1 MRFPIRPTRRPRSRA
16 GVTVPASVLCVLL
29 SVAAPFPARALPTWA
44 RTVLRW
50 HGAALAAEG
59 GGTAGEDTVTAEV
72 RDGVHREG
80 SACRWRPVT
89 AVDPHSGSTREKP
102 VTRGAGDAQETLYQ
116 RNCPRDTDSD
126 SWYQWVRESTA
137 TRITERASDT
147 AVQKVTR
154 LLFRTAPPADRN
166 VVNVGTWFW
175 VPKAA
180 WKPVSATAYI
190 VLPYGVFTVTV
201 TATPHRLRFDPGDGS
216 DAVWCTGPGRP
227 WVPALGDRAES
238 RCMHTYRHASNN
250 RPDGRFPARTSVEW
264 LVNVTSN
271 FGVAFPL
278 PPIRTGLATP
288 VTVRELQAV
297 LSS

>member
-1 MRFPIRPTRRPRSRA
+1 MRFPVLSSTRPSRGMLA
-16 GVTVPASVLCVLL
+16 AVCVLL
-29 SVAAPFPARALPTWA
+29 SIVTCFPARTVPEWA
-44 RTVLRW
+44 RTVLKW
-50 HGAALAAEG
+50 DGVALAAEG

-72 RDGVHREG
+72 RDGSHREG

-89 AVDPHSGSTREKP
+89 AVDPHSGSNRELP
-102 VTRGAGDAQETLYQ
+102 VTRTVGSEHETLYQ
-116 RNCPRDTDSD
+116 RNCPRDAD
-126 SWYQWVRESTA
+126 SWYQWVRDSTA
-137 TRITERASDT
+137 ARVTARASDT
-147 AVQKVTR
+147 AMQKVSR
-154 LLFRTAPPADRN
+154 LVFRTAPPADRN

-175 VPKAA
+175 VPRLA
-180 WKPVSATAYI
+180 WRRVSATAYI

-238 RCMHTYRHASNN
+238 NCMHTYRHASDS
-250 RPDGRFPARTSVEW
+250 RPDGRFAARTSVEW
-264 LVNVTSN
+264 LVDVSSN
-271 FGVAFPL
+271 FGIAFPL

>member
-1 MRFPIRPTRRPRSRA
+1 MRFPVRPVRRQSVGFLTSRLL
-16 GVTVPASVLCVLL
+16 ASVCVLL
-29 SVAAPFPARALPTWA
+29 SIVAPVPAHTLPGWA
-44 RTVLRW
+44 GDV
-50 HGAALAAEG
+50 HAAEG

-72 RDGVHREG
+72 RDGVNREG

-89 AVDPHSGSTREKP
+89 AVDPRSGSNREMP
-102 VTRGAGDAQETLYQ
+102 VTRTVGNEHETLYQ
-116 RNCPRDTDSD
+116 RNCPRDTDAD
-126 SWYQWVRESTA
+126 SWYQWVRDSTA
-137 TRITERASDT
+137 ARVRVRASDT
-147 AVQKVTR
+147 AMQKVSR

-175 VPKAA
+175 VPKVA
-180 WKPVSATAYI
+180 WRRVSATAYI
-190 VLPYGVFTVTV
+190 ALPYGVFTVTV

-227 WVPALGDRAES
+227 WVPAIGDRAAS
-238 RCMHTYRHASNN
+238 NCMHTYRHASDS
-250 RPDGRFPARTSVEW
+250 RPNGRFAAHTAVEW
-264 LVNVTSN
+264 LVDVSSN
-271 FGVAFPL
+271 FGLAFPL